1 MSEIQKKNDELR
13 SQLPIF
19 PRPHRLVMT
28 QGIRAEF
35 SAEDILEILMQ
46 IKNTDKFDDGDDPW
60 KEHDFGSFV
69 FKDERIYWKFDYYD
83 DELEYFKEN
92 GTRVLTVMLASEY

>member
-1 MSEIQKKNDELR
+1 
-13 SQLPIF
+13 
-19 PRPHRLVMT
+19 MT

-60 KEHDFGSFV
+60 KEHDFGSSV

>member
-1 MSEIQKKNDELR
+1 MSKICKKNDELR
-13 SQLPIF
+13 SQLPLL
-19 PRPHRLVMT
+19 PRPHRLMLT

-35 SAEDILEILMQ
+35 SDEDIPEILMQ

-69 FKDERIYWKFDYYD
+69 FKDERIYWKFDYYCNAF
-83 DELEYFKEN
+83 ETFKEN